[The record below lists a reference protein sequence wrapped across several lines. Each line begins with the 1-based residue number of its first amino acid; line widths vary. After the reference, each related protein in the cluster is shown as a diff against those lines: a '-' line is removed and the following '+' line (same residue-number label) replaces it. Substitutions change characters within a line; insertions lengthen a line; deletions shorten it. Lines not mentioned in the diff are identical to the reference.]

1 MDYTALFNLLYSTEI
16 SEATK
21 DEIINKI
28 NAGISESYE
37 VKPIVGT
44 YMELL
49 DTLVFSTASESLI
62 YNIIDEAFSQ
72 LSEEVIN
79 EVSNEWVKKKVG
91 DSLKARQSA
100 VDSANKSVKS
110 GIIGLSQ
117 LNRQSQAQ
125 SNLEKGQQKAASI
138 QARLNNRNQGAPA
151 ATPKSETS
159 NNTGVMGKLKSAVGK
174 VKNWADNVDK
184 GPDHVGLSRLIG
196 QEANRRN
203 IGAETLRQQSTHKV
217 TEAPKAT
224 EAPKTEEVKAT
235 EAPKAKKATKAK
247 KVVEAPKTE
256 EVKQPEIKAT
266 EAPKAKEVKTEVKA
280 NDAIKAAKKKV
291 AKIVEPEAPKATE
304 APKAKKAPKTEE
316 VKQPEVEAPKTEEA
330 KVTEAPKAKKA
341 TKVKAEVK
349 ADDATKATKAAK
361 VKADDA
367 TKVKDTVKA
376 AKKKVAKVAA
386 ESTNTKEAPSEVKE
400 IKQEATPKAEAEEN
414 KPQKSSM
421 DTLRAKLARE
431 SANRR
436 KDQERLLQTYTDRVK
451 GMTARPGY
459 DEKEVQDLNSRIEAL
474 KKELGQNQVKANEAL
489 SDLAILLLDTNI
501 SENCFVEV
509 MEMVAANKAN
519 ADKAKKRI
527 EKEAG
532 EAMDALH
539 DDIAKGLPESPEK
552 IENFSKI
559 AKREEKFMKR
569 YREKFGNNS

>member
-1 MDYTALFNLLYSTEI
+1 MNYIALFNLLYSTEI

-21 DEIINKI
+21 DEIVNKI
-28 NAGISESYE
+28 NTNISESYE

-72 LSEEVIN
+72 LSEETIN

-138 QARLNNRNQGAPA
+138 QARLNNRNQEAPA

-159 NNTGVMGKLKSAVGK
+159 NNTGVMGKLKSAVSK
-174 VKNWADNVDK
+174 VKNWANSVDK
-184 GPDHVGLSRLIG
+184 GPDHVGLSRLVG
-196 QEANRRN
+196 QEANKRN

-217 TEAPKAT
+217 
-224 EAPKTEEVKAT
+224 
-235 EAPKAKKATKAK
+235 
-247 KVVEAPKTE
+247 
-256 EVKQPEIKAT
+256 
-266 EAPKAKEVKTEVKA
+266 
-280 NDAIKAAKKKV
+280 DG
-291 AKIVEPEAPKATE
+291 
-304 APKAKKAPKTEE
+304 APKTEE
-316 VKQPEVEAPKTEEA
+316 VKQPEVKAETPKAKKGTSKTTKKAEEVKQPEVKAETPKADEVKSEVKADDATKAAKDIVKTAKKKVAKVVEPEIKATEAPEAKKTTPKAKKVAEAPKTEEA
-330 KVTEAPKAKKA
+330 KVIEAPEAKKT
-341 TKVKAEVK
+341 TKTKGVKSEVK
-349 ADDATKATKAAK
+349 ADDATKA
-361 VKADDA
+361 
-367 TKVKDTVKA
+367 
-376 AKKKVAKVAA
+376 AKKKVAKIAA
-386 ESTNTKEAPSEVKE
+386 EDNNTKEAPEVKE
-400 IKQEATPKAEAEEN
+400 IKQENTPKVEAKVEES
-414 KPQKSSM
+414 KPKKSGL
-421 DTLRAKLARE
+421 DTLKAKLARE

-459 DEKEVQDLNSRIEAL
+459 DEKEVQDLNGRIEAL

>member
-1 MDYTALFNLLYSTEI
+1 MNYIALFNLLYSTEI

-21 DEIINKI
+21 DEIVNKI
-28 NAGISESYE
+28 NTNISESYE

-72 LSEEVIN
+72 LSEETIN

-138 QARLNNRNQGAPA
+138 QARLNNRNQEAPA

-159 NNTGVMGKLKSAVGK
+159 NNTGVMGKLKSAVSK
-174 VKNWADNVDK
+174 VKNWANSVDK
-184 GPDHVGLSRLIG
+184 GPDHVGLSRLVG
-196 QEANRRN
+196 QEANKRN

-217 TEAPKAT
+217 
-224 EAPKTEEVKAT
+224 
-235 EAPKAKKATKAK
+235 
-247 KVVEAPKTE
+247 
-256 EVKQPEIKAT
+256 
-266 EAPKAKEVKTEVKA
+266 
-280 NDAIKAAKKKV
+280 DG
-291 AKIVEPEAPKATE
+291 
-304 APKAKKAPKTEE
+304 APKTEE
-316 VKQPEVEAPKTEEA
+316 VKQPEVKAET
-330 KVTEAPKAKKA
+330 PKADE
-341 TKVKAEVK
+341 VKSEVK
-349 ADDATKATKAAK
+349 ADDATKA
-361 VKADDA
+361 
-367 TKVKDTVKA
+367 
-376 AKKKVAKVAA
+376 AKKKVAKIAA
-386 ESTNTKEAPSEVKE
+386 EDNNTKEAPEVKE
-400 IKQEATPKAEAEEN
+400 IKQENTPKVEAKVEES
-414 KPQKSSM
+414 KPKKSGL
-421 DTLRAKLARE
+421 DTLKAKLARE

-459 DEKEVQDLNSRIEAL
+459 DEKEVQDLNGRIEAL

>member
-1 MDYTALFNLLYSTEI
+1 MNYIALFNLLYSTEI

-21 DEIINKI
+21 DEIVNKI
-28 NAGISESYE
+28 NTNISESYE

-72 LSEEVIN
+72 LSEETIN

-138 QARLNNRNQGAPA
+138 QARLNNRNQEAPA

-159 NNTGVMGKLKSAVGK
+159 NNTGVMGKLKSAVSK
-174 VKNWADNVDK
+174 VKNWANSVDK
-184 GPDHVGLSRLIG
+184 GPDHVGLSRLVG
-196 QEANRRN
+196 QEANKRN

-217 TEAPKAT
+217 
-224 EAPKTEEVKAT
+224 
-235 EAPKAKKATKAK
+235 
-247 KVVEAPKTE
+247 
-256 EVKQPEIKAT
+256 
-266 EAPKAKEVKTEVKA
+266 
-280 NDAIKAAKKKV
+280 DG
-291 AKIVEPEAPKATE
+291 
-304 APKAKKAPKTEE
+304 APKTEE
-316 VKQPEVEAPKTEEA
+316 VKQPEVKAETPKADEVKSEVKADDATKAAKDIVKTAKKKVAKVVEPEIKATEAPEAKKTTPKAKKVAEAPKTEEA
-330 KVTEAPKAKKA
+330 KVIEAPEAKKT
-341 TKVKAEVK
+341 TKTKGVKSEVK
-349 ADDATKATKAAK
+349 ADDATKA
-361 VKADDA
+361 
-367 TKVKDTVKA
+367 
-376 AKKKVAKVAA
+376 AKKKVAKIAA
-386 ESTNTKEAPSEVKE
+386 EDNNTKEVPEVKE
-400 IKQEATPKAEAEEN
+400 IKQENTPKVEAKVEES
-414 KPQKSSM
+414 KPKKSGL
-421 DTLRAKLARE
+421 DTLKAKLARE

-459 DEKEVQDLNSRIEAL
+459 DEKEVQDLNGRIEAL

>member
-1 MDYTALFNLLYSTEI
+1 MNYIALFNLLYSTEI

-21 DEIINKI
+21 DEIVNKI
-28 NAGISESYE
+28 NTSISESYE
-37 VKPIVGT
+37 VKPIVET
-44 YMELL
+44 YLELL

-72 LSEEVIN
+72 LSEETIN

-138 QARLNNRNQGAPA
+138 QARLNNRNQEAPA

-159 NNTGVMGKLKSAVGK
+159 NNTGVMGKLKSAVSK
-174 VKNWADNVDK
+174 VKNWANSVDK
-184 GPDHVGLSRLIG
+184 GPDYVGLSRLVG
-196 QEANRRN
+196 QEANKRN

-217 TEAPKAT
+217 DG
-224 EAPKTEEVKAT
+224 
-235 EAPKAKKATKAK
+235 
-247 KVVEAPKTE
+247 APKTE
-256 EVKQPEIKAT
+256 EVKQPEVKAET
-266 EAPKAKEVKTEVKA
+266 PKAKKGTSKTTKRAEEVKQPEVKA
-280 NDAIKAAKKKV
+280 ETPKADGVKSEVKADDATKAAKDIVKTAKKKV
-291 AKIVEPEAPKATE
+291 AKVVEPEIKATKAPE
-304 APKAKKAPKTEE
+304 AKKTTPKAKK
-316 VKQPEVEAPKTEEA
+316 VVEAPKTEEA
-330 KVTEAPKAKKA
+330 KVTEAPEAKKT
-341 TKVKAEVK
+341 TKTKGVKSEVK
-349 ADDATKATKAAK
+349 ADDATKA
-361 VKADDA
+361 
-367 TKVKDTVKA
+367 
-376 AKKKVAKVAA
+376 AKKKVAKIAA
-386 ESTNTKEAPSEVKE
+386 EDNNAKEATEVKE
-400 IKQEATPKAEAEEN
+400 IKQEDTPKVEAKVEES
-414 KPQKSSM
+414 KPKKSGL
-421 DTLRAKLARE
+421 DTLKAKLARE

-459 DEKEVQDLNSRIEAL
+459 DEKEVQDLNGRIEAL

-569 YREKFGNNS
+569 YREKFGKNS

>member
-1 MDYTALFNLLYSTEI
+1 MNYIALFNLLYSTEI

-21 DEIINKI
+21 DEIVNKI
-28 NAGISESYE
+28 NTSISESYE
-37 VKPIVGT
+37 VKPIVET
-44 YMELL
+44 YLELL

-72 LSEEVIN
+72 LSEETIN

-138 QARLNNRNQGAPA
+138 QARLNNRNQEAPA

-159 NNTGVMGKLKSAVGK
+159 NNTGVMGKLKSAVSK
-174 VKNWADNVDK
+174 VKNWANSVDK
-184 GPDHVGLSRLIG
+184 GPDYVGLSRLVG
-196 QEANRRN
+196 QEANKRN

-217 TEAPKAT
+217 DG
-224 EAPKTEEVKAT
+224 
-235 EAPKAKKATKAK
+235 
-247 KVVEAPKTE
+247 APKTE
-256 EVKQPEIKAT
+256 EVKQPEIKAET
-266 EAPKAKEVKTEVKA
+266 PKVKKGTSKTTKKAEEVKQPEVKA
-280 NDAIKAAKKKV
+280 ETPKADGVKSEVKADDATKAAKDIVKTAKKKV
-291 AKIVEPEAPKATE
+291 AKVVEPEIKATKAPE
-304 APKAKKAPKTEE
+304 AKKATPKAKK
-316 VKQPEVEAPKTEEA
+316 VVEAPKTEEA
-330 KVTEAPKAKKA
+330 KVTEAPEAKKT
-341 TKVKAEVK
+341 TKTKGVKSEVK
-349 ADDATKATKAAK
+349 ADDATKA
-361 VKADDA
+361 
-367 TKVKDTVKA
+367 
-376 AKKKVAKVAA
+376 AKKKVAKIAA
-386 ESTNTKEAPSEVKE
+386 EDNNTKEATEVKE
-400 IKQEATPKAEAEEN
+400 IKQEDTPKVEAKVEES
-414 KPQKSSM
+414 KPKKSGL
-421 DTLRAKLARE
+421 DTLKAKLARE

-459 DEKEVQDLNSRIEAL
+459 DEKEVQDLNGRIEAL

-569 YREKFGNNS
+569 YREKFGKNS